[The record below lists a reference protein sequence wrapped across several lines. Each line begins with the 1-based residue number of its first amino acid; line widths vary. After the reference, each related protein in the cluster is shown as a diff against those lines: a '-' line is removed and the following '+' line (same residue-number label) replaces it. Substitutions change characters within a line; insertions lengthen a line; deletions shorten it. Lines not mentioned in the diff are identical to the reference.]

1 MEAQGYKISDNILFQ
16 DNQSAI
22 KLEENGKRSS
32 TGNTRHVNIRY
43 FYVKDLV
50 DKKQVRV
57 LYCPTGLML
66 ADFFTKPLQGKLFNF
81 FRNIVMGYVS
91 AHDVIAVNPE
101 MKERIEN
108 LGKYQE
114 NIISRK
120 MTIRAYVRTKI
131 QKRKNQK
138 IQWMMMKIKTM

>member
-1 MEAQGYKISDNILFQ
+1 
-16 DNQSAI
+16 
-22 KLEENGKRSS
+22 
-32 TGNTRHVNIRY
+32 
-43 FYVKDLV
+43 
-50 DKKQVRV
+50 
-57 LYCPTGLML
+57 ML

-114 NIISRK
+114 SIISR
-120 MTIRAYVRTKI
+120 MGLNDDTCVRTYEDPKEKKSKDPMNNNEDKNDVVQVRKGVSFSKAANRTYAAI
-131 QKRKNQK
+131 ARTGNADKFQKTNK
-138 IQWMMMKIKTM
+138 